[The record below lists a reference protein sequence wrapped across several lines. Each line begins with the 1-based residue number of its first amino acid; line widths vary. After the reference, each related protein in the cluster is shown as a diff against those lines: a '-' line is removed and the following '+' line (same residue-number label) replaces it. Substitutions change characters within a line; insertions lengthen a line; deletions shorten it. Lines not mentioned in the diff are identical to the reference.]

1 MEYEQT
7 LGVIVS
13 VLTIVGVVFAP
24 IKRLLH
30 LRKSISEELWAY
42 GLSWKIKDYINPQ
55 YTVEGWNGKQGI
67 IDKLLAKLL
76 LKSHPARMVF
86 VVGESGA
93 GKSFLCVKIL
103 HRLIFRT
110 AMKGHLLKYVNAAK
124 LENFDELE
132 KDPYAK
138 KTILFLDGLDEYHQ
152 FLKPH
157 DPQITKDFYNKLL
170 KVLSEYG
177 RVVISA
183 RSNYYFANKD
193 EVNRVCYQLAGCKMQ
208 NVVKVTLTGLED
220 HQIRKYLKQNLKLKD
235 DKIEKCIKLV
245 HCSKEILSKPMFLY
259 FLETLPG
266 DINYSNSYKV
276 YEEIV
281 EAWMQHEKDKSVL
294 SSNPI
299 DKVDW
304 GKAFDQLTERYFE
317 KLFGGHTTVFFQPE
331 EVISPQ
337 SGIDNSVL
345 GSRALL
351 KYDPEFGYY
360 CIHRSFFEFNYV
372 RLHYEEMCESGT
384 KEEKFMHSS
393 LKTFY
398 EECHY
403 NRTFAPDFPQAEV
416 LLLKSGRKPLSEL
429 RPEEAGRMIQI
440 YVMHSDDLL
449 HPAFRKFLQGFYYS
463 SFMLGSWKINNA
475 QLRCLLQNKYLNL
488 SEEKIR
494 SAQALDWFH
503 GLPVCAMNLSHTGIR
518 TLDFLKDFPLLEQ
531 FVSVGNS
538 LVDVKGV
545 EQCMNLRYLNL
556 SNCGLT
562 SNALE
567 GRWPESLRKLIVS
580 NNEILNL
587 AFVTHMHLDE
597 LDVSDNPLQSGAES
611 FMAIPGR
618 VKCVYHFGS
627 DALKAM
633 ILKEKQFTGKEIQY
647 GDLMS
652 FLRDNVDTVRVKD
665 EITSVFGLENICC
678 EFLMLPLGLISSLN
692 TLSKPLHTDG
702 VVILSG
708 HEYKLG
714 YELNELFSNLDF
726 CSRQQMTLEYAT
738 KLHDQCDNLL
748 NYFVNYIVSENCE
761 TNIFHDA
768 LKEMMDT
775 QIYQSCLQE
784 IYLIAAICL
793 KHMWRYG
800 TNIKNQVSTWKID
813 RLACDYMNK
822 YPVPDQLR
830 LEYAKNL
837 SEQHRKYKEQGKEFE
852 RAIKTILS
860 NTRGLSEIIWN
871 INYDCYEKMNITQ
884 DWEDDSAYFSHGRY
898 SQAQRDLQDGTI
910 AQWFAILLEEAEKN
924 QNRLC

>member
-1 MEYEQT
+1 MTNYEMY
-7 LGVIVS
+7 LSMIVS
-13 VLTIVGVVFAP
+13 VLTIGGVVFAP
-24 IKRLLH
+24 IKRSRNLIE
-30 LRKSISEELWAY
+30 SISADLKKNK
-42 GLSWKIKDYINPQ
+42 LSWKIKGYIHPS
-55 YTVEGWNGKQGI
+55 YTIEGWNGKQGK
-67 IDKLLAKLL
+67 IDKLLAKML
-76 LKSHPARMVF
+76 LKRHPAHMVL
-86 VVGESGA
+86 VVGESGV

-110 AMKGHLLKYVNAAK
+110 ALRGHFLKYVNAAS
-124 LENFDELE
+124 LE
-132 KDPYAK
+132 KFKKLKDKNAK
-138 KTILFLDGLDEYHQ
+138 KTILFLDGLDEYPQ
-152 FLKPH
+152 FLKRH
-157 DPQITKDFYNKLL
+157 DPKVTKEFYYNLH
-170 KVLSEYG
+170 KVLSEYE
-177 RVVISA
+177 RVVICA
-183 RSNYYFANKD
+183 RSNYYMANKD
-193 EVNRVCYQLAGCKMQ
+193 DVYGVCYHLAGCDTQK
-208 NVVKVTLTGLED
+208 VVKVTLTGLED
-220 HQIRKYLKQNLKLKD
+220 QQIRKYLKQSLKLKD
-235 DKIEKCIKLV
+235 DKIEKCIQLV
-245 HCSKEILSKPMFLY
+245 HCSREILSRPVFLR
-259 FLETLPG
+259 FLELLPEN
-266 DINYSNSYKV
+266 INYGNSYMV

-281 EAWMQHEKDKSVL
+281 EKWIQREIDKSV
-294 SSNPI
+294 SYSNPL

-304 GKAFDQLTERYFE
+304 GEMFNQLTERYF
-317 KLFGGHTTVFFQPE
+317 LDIFDGNTTVHFQPE

-372 RLHYEEMCESGT
+372 RLHYEEMCESGMN
-384 KEEKFMHSS
+384 EKKYMHSC

-403 NRTFAPDFPQAEV
+403 NRTFAPDFPRAEV
-416 LLLKSGRKPLSEL
+416 RLLNSGPKPLSEL
-429 RPEEAGRMIQI
+429 RPDEAGRMIQI
-440 YVMHSDDLL
+440 YVMRSEDLL

-463 SFMLGSWKINNA
+463 SFMLGQWKINNA

-494 SAQALDWFH
+494 SAQALDWFY
-503 GLPVCAMNLSHTGIR
+503 GLPVYSLNLSYTGIR
-518 TLDFLKDFPLLEQ
+518 TLDFLKDFPSLEH
-531 FVSVGNS
+531 FIAVGNS

-567 GRWPESLRKLIVS
+567 IRWPETLRKLIVS

-587 AFVTHMHLDE
+587 AFVSRMHLDE

-618 VKCVYHFGS
+618 VRCVYHFGS

-633 ILKEKQFTGKEIQY
+633 ILKEKPFVGKEIQY
-647 GDLMS
+647 EDMMS
-652 FLRDNVDTVRVKD
+652 FLRDNDDTVRVKD

-678 EFLMLPLGLISSLN
+678 EFLMLPLGLIPLLN

-714 YELNELFSNLDF
+714 YELNELFSQIDF
-726 CSRQQMTLEYAT
+726 HNRHHMTLESAT

-748 NYFVNYIVSENCE
+748 GYFVKWIITKNCE
-761 TNIFHDA
+761 NSICHDA
-768 LKEMMDT
+768 LKEMMDVQT
-775 QIYQSCLQE
+775 FQSCLQE
-784 IYLIAAICL
+784 IYLIASICL
-793 KHMWRYG
+793 KYMWQYG
-800 TNIKNQVSTWKID
+800 TNTKDQDSNWKID
-813 RLACDYMNK
+813 GLACDYMSK

-830 LEYAKNL
+830 PEYAKNL
-837 SEQHRKYKEQGKEFE
+837 SEQHRKYKEQGKIFE
-852 RAIKTILS
+852 RTIDTIIS
-860 NTRGLSEIIWN
+860 NARGLSTIIWN
-871 INYDCYEKMNITQ
+871 INYDCYEQMNIKR
-884 DWEDDSAYFSHGRY
+884 DLDDSAYLSHGRY
-898 SQAQRDLQDGTI
+898 SQAQRDLRDGTI

-924 QNRLC
+924 QSGLC

>member
-1 MEYEQT
+1 MLFYSRVKIEDITCQEKVKGMNTAMEYEQT

-132 KDPYAK
+132 KDPFAK

-157 DPQITKDFYNKLL
+157 GPQITKDFYNNLL
-170 KVLSEYG
+170 NVLSKYG

-208 NVVKVTLTGLED
+208 NVVKVTLTGLGD
-220 HQIRKYLKQNLKLKD
+220 HQIRKFLKQNLKLKD

-245 HCSKEILSKPMFLY
+245 HCSKEILSKPMFLH

-266 DINYSNSYKV
+266 DFNYSNSYKV

-281 EAWMQHEKDKSVL
+281 KAWMQHEKDKSVL

-317 KLFGGHTTVFFQPE
+317 KLFSGHTTVFFQPE

-403 NRTFAPDFPQAEV
+403 NRTFALDFPQAEV
-416 LLLKSGRKPLSEL
+416 LLLKSGGKLLSEL

-440 YVMHSDDLL
+440 HVMHSDDLL
-449 HPAFRKFLQGFYYS
+449 HPKFQEFIQGFYFS
-463 SFMLGSWKINNA
+463 SFKLGSWKISNA

-488 SEEKIR
+488 AEREIR
-494 SAQALDWFH
+494 SAQALDWFY
-503 GLPVCAMNLSHTGIR
+503 GLPICAMNLSYTGIR

-567 GRWPESLRKLIVS
+567 VRWPESLRKFIVS

-587 AFVTHMHLDE
+587 AFVSHMHLDE
-597 LDVSDNPLQSGAES
+597 LDVSDNPLQSGAEPY
-611 FMAIPGR
+611 MAIPSSVR
-618 VKCVYHFGS
+618 CVYHFES

-633 ILKEKQFTGKEIQY
+633 ILNEKQFTGKEIQY

-652 FLRDNVDTVRVKD
+652 FLRDNDDTVRVKD
-665 EITSVFGLENICC
+665 EITSLFGLENICC
-678 EFLMLPLGLISSLN
+678 KSIILPLGLIPSLN
-692 TLSKPLHTDG
+692 MLSKPLHTDR
-702 VVILSG
+702 VVILAEHG
-708 HEYKLG
+708 YKLG
-714 YELNELFSNLDF
+714 YVLNDFFPYLDY
-726 CSRQQMTLEYAT
+726 CSRHQMILEHAS
-738 KLHDQCDNLL
+738 KVLDQCDSLL
-748 NYFVNYIVSENCE
+748 DYLTGNMVSENCDV
-761 TNIFHDA
+761 ISRHDA
-768 LKEMMDT
+768 LDGMMDMQT
-775 QIYQSCLQE
+775 FQLCLQE
-784 IYLIAAICL
+784 VLLIAGICL
-793 KHMWRYG
+793 KYIWQCE
-800 TNIKNQVSTWKID
+800 TNTNGQDSSRKID
-813 RLACDYMNK
+813 GLACDYMNK
-822 YPVPDQLR
+822 HFVPDYLR
-830 LEYAKNL
+830 PENSKNL
-837 SEQHRKYKEQGKEFE
+837 SDQHRKFSEQGKVFE
-852 RAIKTILS
+852 RAINTIKS
-860 NTRGLSEIIWN
+860 NTKGLSQIIWN
-871 INYDCYEKMNITQ
+871 IKDGWHAAIKITLSS
-884 DWEDDSAYFSHGRY
+884 EDDSV
-898 SQAQRDLQDGTI
+898 
-910 AQWFAILLEEAEKN
+910 
-924 QNRLC
+924 